1 MQLTVHGRNVEVT
14 DWVREYV
21 ENKVTRL
28 ERYLPQMK
36 EIRAELTQ
44 RATRSADDRYTA
56 QVTVWAGG
64 QILRAEESTSDIFA
78 SIDATIDKMAKQV
91 RRFKGRRYDSK
102 RRAAAAASME
112 VEMNGVVPVGVEE
125 AEEAEVA
132 AGQVV
137 DRDFLVTHAHAQRL
151 AFRNIRRR
159 RDTHP
164 SIRHVL
170 LLACRGCP
178 HDACRGFPHDGPF
191 RGSWNATCQG
201 LCLSANP
208 DVAPMAEAAS

>member
-132 AGQVV
+132 AGQI
-137 DRDFLVTHAHAQRL
+137 
-151 AFRNIRRR
+151 IRRKQFVVEAMHEEEALEQMELLGHDFFVFFNPESKGINVIYR
-159 RDTHP
+159 RKEDNDYG
-164 SIRHVL
+164 L
-170 LLACRGCP
+170 LQPL
-178 HDACRGFPHDGPF
+178 
-191 RGSWNATCQG
+191 
-201 LCLSANP
+201 
-208 DVAPMAEAAS
+208 MA